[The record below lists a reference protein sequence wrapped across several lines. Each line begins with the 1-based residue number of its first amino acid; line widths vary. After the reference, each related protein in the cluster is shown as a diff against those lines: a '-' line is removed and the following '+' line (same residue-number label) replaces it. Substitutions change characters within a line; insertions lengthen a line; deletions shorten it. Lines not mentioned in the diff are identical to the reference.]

1 MKVYIYTDY
10 KTKDDNFE
18 SSRLR
23 KNFKGLLEMQNMVY
37 TIQNS
42 TSFFNIAQY
51 FTINDQTM
59 IELFEKKKDV
69 KNVLCLLY
77 NEGEIESSLFVRTK
91 EGKYQI
97 SKQALDIVNM
107 YDYIICPSELSK
119 HFLIKEGVLRQ
130 IFVLNPGVKFSKFNL
145 ENSSIKD
152 IFYRIMG
159 FNKDSLLATSL
170 IREDDESA
178 LERIMAISKNFPNIK
193 FIVLTKIYNK
203 KIYNKKTKKIKK
215 NWKNVYYLPIFEE
228 DVYNSLIY
236 NSDIFISVNS
246 YFSNVI
252 EIMESMVSNTQIF
265 ALQGSVFEDIVKD
278 KVNGYV
284 YNDISSLIIGIKKY
298 LNNELPSLK
307 EQAKEYANQ
316 FSILTYG
323 KELIKIYESIE
334 EVKKD
339 D

>member
-1 MKVYIYTDY
+1 MSCCTG
-10 KTKDDNFE
+10 
-18 SSRLR
+18 R
-23 KNFKGLLEMQNMVY
+23 
-37 TIQNS
+37 
-42 TSFFNIAQY
+42 
-51 FTINDQTM
+51 QT
-59 IELFEKKKDV
+59 
-69 KNVLCLLY
+69 
-77 NEGEIESSLFVRTK
+77 
-91 EGKYQI
+91 
-97 SKQALDIVNM
+97 
-107 YDYIICPSELSK
+107 
-119 HFLIKEGVLRQ
+119 
-130 IFVLNPGVKFSKFNL
+130 
-145 ENSSIKD
+145 
-152 IFYRIMG
+152 
-159 FNKDSLLATSL
+159 
-170 IREDDESA
+170 
-178 LERIMAISKNFPNIK
+178 
-193 FIVLTKIYNK
+193 
-203 KIYNKKTKKIKK
+203 

-284 YNDISSLIIGIKKY
+284 YNNISSLIIGIKKY

>member
-1 MKVYIYTDY
+1 MKIYIYTDY

-51 FTINDQTM
+51 FTINDQS
-59 IELFEKKKDV
+59 IYELAEKKKDV
-69 KNVLCLLY
+69 KNVLCVLY
-77 NEGEIESSLFVRTK
+77 NEGEAGSALFYRNK

-97 SKQALDIVNM
+97 SKQTIDIVNL
-107 YDYIICPSELSK
+107 YDYIICPSKYAKEL
-119 HFLIKEGVLRQ
+119 LIKEGVKRK
-130 IFVLNPGVKFSKFNL
+130 IFILNPGVKFSKFNL

-152 IFYRIMG
+152 IFYRILG
-159 FNKDSLLATSL
+159 FNKDCILSTSL
-170 IREDDESA
+170 IREDDSGA
-178 LERIMAISKNFPNIK
+178 LERIMAISKNFPNVK
-193 FIVLTKIYNK
+193 FIVLAKIYNK
-203 KIYNKKTKKIKK
+203 KLYNKTAKKIKK
-215 NWKNVYYLPIFEE
+215 NWKNIYYLPIFEE
-228 DVYNSLIY
+228 DVYNSLLY

-246 YFSNVI
+246 YYSNSI
-252 EIMESMVSNTQIF
+252 EIMEAMVSNTQIF
-265 ALQGSVFEDIVKD
+265 ALKGSVFEDIVID

-284 YNDISSLIIGIKKY
+284 YDDILSLIFGISNY
-298 LNNELPSLK
+298 FNNNLPSLK
-307 EQAKEYANQ
+307 SSAKENANK

-323 KELIKIYESIE
+323 KELIKIYEEIE